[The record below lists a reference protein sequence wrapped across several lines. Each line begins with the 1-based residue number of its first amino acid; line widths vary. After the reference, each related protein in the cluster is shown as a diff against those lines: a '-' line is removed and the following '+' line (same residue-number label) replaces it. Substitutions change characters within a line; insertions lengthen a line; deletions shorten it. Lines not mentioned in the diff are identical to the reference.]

1 MEGGVEAGEEF
12 GIVVVA
18 IGGKPWLGAGVDT
31 CGGLATTVEDILP
44 ELSLINLFEVFA
56 VRDILAIFIGI
67 SVGAIGSLRLV
78 KLLFKSLEIE
88 GGLLLRVFL
97 LLLEVR
103 EVEVFSDGAVR
114 RCGFS
119 GRGRRAG
126 GIFALNNPSQCHVF
140 PSKM

>member
-12 GIVVVA
+12 GVVVVA

-31 CGGLATTVEDILP
+31 CGGLTTTVEDIFP
-44 ELSLINLFEVFA
+44 KLSLINVFKVFA

-78 KLLFKSLEIE
+78 ELLFESLEIE
-88 GGLLLRVFL
+88 GSLLLWVFL

-103 EVEVFSDGAVR
+103 EVKVFSDGAVR
-114 RCGFS
+114 RCGFR
-119 GRGRRAG
+119 GRGRCAR
-126 GIFALNNPSQCHVF
+126 GILALNNTCKSVICL
-140 PSKM
+140 SK